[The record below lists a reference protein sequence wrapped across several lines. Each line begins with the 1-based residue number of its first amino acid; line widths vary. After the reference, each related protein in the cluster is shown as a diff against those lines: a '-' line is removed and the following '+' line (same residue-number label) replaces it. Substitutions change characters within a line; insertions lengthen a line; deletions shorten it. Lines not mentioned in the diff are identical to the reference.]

1 MVDTF
6 NIEKAI
12 EVKEASYTYPDGTLG
27 VRNANLFVRRGE
39 SVALVGPNGSGKSTL
54 LKMID
59 GLLVPKE
66 GNIWVL
72 GQNLSRTNVR
82 SLRKNLGFLFSNPE
96 DMLFSNTL
104 REDIEFGPAQLGI
117 SKEEVERKTEELAA
131 LFGLKNLLDKPPF
144 RLSEGEK
151 QRGALASI
159 LALDPEI
166 LLLDEPTSRV
176 DASSKS
182 MVINLIQQLNSQGK
196 TVLTAS
202 NDLDIIP
209 YIASRVYLLGP
220 NKEVVADGEV
230 KALLKDKALLQANG
244 LEPPI
249 IVRLFHSLNSERI
262 PLTVQEASKFIR
274 GMLSAKEG

>member
-54 LKMID
+54 LKVID

-182 MVINLIQQLNSQGK
+182 MVISLIQQLNSQGK